1 MNTVSMALN
10 QLMFTIPR
18 EVLEVAFKDEND
30 NWRTNSN
37 AWRITSMSLDKKIRN
52 QVLIPRVLV
61 DCNLF
66 GGQTAIISMEGL
78 EPVFRDN
85 YNVVYEIPK
94 ARTQNRSI
102 MSILEVGYTPYAGA
116 YSMGSVA
123 YGMTTTGSSNPTLNA
138 AQRVGDAMSGIPPV
152 SVGYVELVAENTI
165 LLRDQYRITGAY
177 YARCM
182 LENEENLNNINPRSI
197 PTFSKLVELAVKS
210 YIYNKLLIKIDQ
222 GVIYAG
228 YELGAMKS
236 YVESLSDSEEMYQTY
251 LREKWAPTAY
261 CNDVHAYDRFI
272 KVQINPAI

>member
-1 MNTVSMALN
+1 MNAVKMALN
-10 QLMFTIPR
+10 QLMFTIPK

-30 NWRTNSN
+30 SWRTNSN
-37 AWRITSMSLDKKIRN
+37 AWKITSLSLDKKIRN
-52 QVLIPRVLV
+52 QVIIPRVLI

-94 ARTQNRSI
+94 SRTQNRTI

-116 YSMGSVA
+116 YSMGAVA
-123 YGMTTTGSSNPTLNA
+123 YGMTTTGSVNPVLNA
-138 AQRVGDAMSGIPPV
+138 GQRVGDAMSGIPPV
-152 SVGYVELVAENTI
+152 SVAYVELVAENTI

-182 LENEENLNNINPRSI
+182 LENEENLNNINPRSL
-197 PTFSKLVELAVKS
+197 PNFSKLVELAVKS

-236 YVESLSDSEEMYQTY
+236 YIESLSDSEEMYQTF
-251 LREKWAPTAY
+251 LREKWAPTAF
-261 CNDVHAYDRFI
+261 CNDIHAYDRFI